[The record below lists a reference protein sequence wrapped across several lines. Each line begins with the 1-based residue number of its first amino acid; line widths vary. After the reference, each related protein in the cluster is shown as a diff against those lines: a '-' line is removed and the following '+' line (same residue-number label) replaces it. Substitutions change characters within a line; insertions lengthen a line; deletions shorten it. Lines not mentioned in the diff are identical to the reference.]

1 MKTQVPTSPEDIAA
15 AMDPWEA
22 ANGAT
27 DLYDELVTHL
37 GQDKAWE
44 LWRQACIVYDA
55 THSDGDH
62 E

>member
-1 MKTQVPTSPEDIAA
+1 MNVPNTAEAIAA

-22 ANGAT
+22 ANGPT

-37 GQDKAWE
+37 GRDTAWK
-44 LWRQACIVYDA
+44 LWREACFIYDA
-55 THSDGDH
+55 THNDGGP